1 MHLAKRKDR
10 GYTLL
15 PQPGAKS
22 ARWKNRG
29 YTLLPNPV
37 AKSAKWKNRGYT
49 LLPYPVAKTYLPLL
63 HLRLK
68 LDQLPS
74 LTLVAIPCCQNLP
87 TLVAKTYLPLLPKCC
102 QDPCCRPFWQFVI
115 FQTQVAQPC
124 CQIFFMSN
132 FDRTLLPDPCCIY
145 KYIY

>member
-87 TLVAKTYLPLLPKCC
+87 TLVAKMLPEPLLPTFLATRKIP
-102 QDPCCRPFWQFVI
+102 DP
-115 FQTQVAQPC
+115 VARPC
-124 CQIFFMSN
+124 CQIFFMGN
-132 FDRTLLPDPCCIY
+132 PVA
-145 KYIY
+145 